1 MALFRFLESCL
12 YFFFFSVYVCVWV
25 CVCEMSPYV
34 KYLEQCFIQV
44 KALHV
49 FVIITLLLFTSI
61 ILVVLLSHSR
71 AEAKYYSSLCHP
83 TLAQFLGHSRSP

>member
-12 YFFFFSVYVCVWV
+12 YFFFSMYVCVCVCV

-34 KYLEQCFIQV
+34 KYLEQCFIRV

-61 ILVVLLSHSR
+61 ILVVL
-71 AEAKYYSSLCHP
+71 
-83 TLAQFLGHSRSP
+83 